1 MTRIASDL
9 PETAH
14 RLTRKGRELQV
25 RVLEL
30 TDVRDGG
37 FVLIF
42 GEIDDDCLVRIH
54 SRCLYG
60 DALGSDDCDCG
71 PELDKAMD
79 LIQGKG
85 SGVLVYLEQEGRGA
99 GLIAKARGLRDGDL
113 TGADTFTS
121 YRSMGLPEDS
131 RSYEL
136 AAKSLAALGLNTVR
150 LLTNNP
156 DKAHA
161 LRAAGIAVTPVPL
174 LTRARS
180 ARARQ
185 YLEAKRKRRRHW
197 IPIEAEAPWAI
208 EASTV
213 VEDTAIL
220 PAVIDDEPRK
230 RRIHWLWRS
239 RESGFTARRRA
250 KKAGLVATS
259 G

>member
-1 MTRIASDL
+1 MIRTASSL
-9 PETAH
+9 AETAH
-14 RLTRKGRELQV
+14 RLTRKGRELHVQ
-25 RVLEL
+25 VLEL
-30 TDVRDGG
+30 ADVRDGG
-37 FVLIF
+37 YVLVF
-42 GEIDDDCLVRIH
+42 GEIADDCLVRIH

-60 DALGSDDCDCG
+60 DALRSDDCDCG

-79 LIQGKG
+79 LIQEEG

-121 YRSMGLPEDS
+121 YRTLGFPEDS

-136 AAKSLAALGLNTVR
+136 AAKTLAALGLSAVR

-156 DKAHA
+156 EKAHA
-161 LRAAGIAVTPVPL
+161 LRAANIAVTAVPL

-197 IPIEAEAPWAI
+197 IPVEAEAPWAI
-208 EASTV
+208 EASIAI
-213 VEDTAIL
+213 EDTAIL
-220 PAVIDDEPRK
+220 PALPDDPRK
-230 RRIHWLWRS
+230 RRIHWLWFS
-239 RESGFTARRRA
+239 REGGFTARRRA
-250 KKAGLVATS
+250 RKAGLVATS